1 MIMGMSDE
9 KAQAFLEKISATA
22 IANQAV
28 LKCIVLGLPL
38 DVDNVILCVGDFVD
52 PDNPNFAGL
61 IEEIEK
67 AIVHT
72 VQNGAVNFGRGP
84 GHAS

>member
-9 KAQAFLEKISATA
+9 QAQAFLEKISATA

-38 DVDNVILCVGDFVD
+38 NIDNVILCVGDFVD
-52 PDNPNFAGL
+52 PTNANFAGL
-61 IEEIEK
+61 IEEVEK
-67 AIVHT
+67 AIIHT
-72 VQNGAVNFGRGP
+72 VHSGAVRFGNGP
-84 GHAS
+84 GHA

>member
-1 MIMGMSDE
+1 MIMGMTDDQ
-9 KAQAFLEKISATA
+9 AQAFLEKISATA

-38 DVDNVILCVGDFVD
+38 DVDNVILCVGDFID
-52 PDNPNFAGL
+52 PANSNFAGL
-61 IEEIEK
+61 IDEIEK

-72 VQNGAVNFGRGP
+72 VEHGATRLGNGP
-84 GHAS
+84 GHA